1 MALWECSRKGGNRQT
16 SQAFCF
22 KKTHMSPPGDF
33 LMNPDSAD
41 GHMRKAAEFMGF
53 YLHYL
58 RQELL
63 IVKPVSIRRITSG
76 KEKK

>member
-1 MALWECSRKGGNRQT
+1 
-16 SQAFCF
+16 
-22 KKTHMSPPGDF
+22 
-33 LMNPDSAD
+33 MNPDAAD
-41 GHMRKAAEFMGF
+41 GRLRKAAEFMGF

-63 IVKPVSIRRITSG
+63 IVKTVSIRRITSG

>member
-1 MALWECSRKGGNRQT
+1 
-16 SQAFCF
+16 
-22 KKTHMSPPGDF
+22 
-33 LMNPDSAD
+33 MNPDAAD
-41 GHMRKAAEFMGF
+41 GRLRKAAEFMGF

-63 IVKPVSIRRITSG
+63 IVKTVIIRRITSG